1 MGVGQSNETLM
12 CTEPRDD
19 GVYYYS
25 TFEDKPF
32 AYGVCRYCY
41 RGKLVCN
48 ANKRD
53 KARYND
59 SSIVVKVFKH
69 EYAKD
74 YGAWNADISAS
85 KTAHEYARLFNEKG
99 FFDRSLYFPIPY
111 VAKMDKRAGYWYLGF
126 IGGEY
131 DMTTNPVGSS
141 EYVAMEEYLSGNY
154 IKFNSNNGYVNAAV
168 NSSTMPAFSH
178 WTFHESDGA
187 LLVCDLQGVLN
198 NGKYRLTDP
207 AIHSTV
213 ANTYGLT
220 DLGVLGQAKFFL
232 THTCNNI
239 CRHWKK
245 IELTNELTTEVSK
258 VPSIAHTTF
267 SFQLPATVR
276 TNRNQFRTLS
286 IIQE

>member
-1 MGVGQSNETLM
+1 MGVTQSNETLM
-12 CTEPRDD
+12 CIEPRDD
-19 GVYYYS
+19 GFCYFS
-25 TFEDKPF
+25 RFEDRPF
-32 AYGVCRYCY
+32 ASGNCRYAY
-41 RGKLVCN
+41 KGTLVN
-48 ANKRD
+48 NHD
-53 KARYND
+53 GARYNG
-59 SSIVVKVFKH
+59 SPIVVKVFKG

-74 YGAWNADISAS
+74 HGAWNADISAS
-85 KTAHEYARLFNEKG
+85 KKANEFARLFNEKH
-99 FFDRSLYFPIPY
+99 FINRNLYFPIPY

-126 IGGEY
+126 IGVEY

-154 IKFNSNNGYVNAAV
+154 IKFNNNYGHVNDDV

-178 WTFHESDGA
+178 WTFHESNGA

-198 NGKYRLTDP
+198 NENYRLTDP

-220 DLGVLGQAKFFL
+220 DLGVLGQARFFQ
-232 THTCNNI
+232 THKCNNI

-245 IELTNELTTEVSK
+245 IQLTNELTTEVSK
-258 VPSIAHTTF
+258 VLPTAHTIF
-267 SFQLPATVR
+267 SFQLPTGVK
-276 TNRNQFRTLS
+276 TNNNQFANLT